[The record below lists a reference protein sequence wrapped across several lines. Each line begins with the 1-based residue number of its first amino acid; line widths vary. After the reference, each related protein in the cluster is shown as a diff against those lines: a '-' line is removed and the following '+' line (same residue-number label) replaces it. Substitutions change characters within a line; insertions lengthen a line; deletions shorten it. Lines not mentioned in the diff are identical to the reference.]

1 MVYFITLPILY
12 GMIVGDVMYGLLS
25 VLISMF
31 LLNKFKGSYVMTNV
45 SRIWMYSAVATIFWG
60 IIFNEWGGA
69 GHEYWLGPE
78 GYGLI
83 SGPLYNG
90 FHRLHEVAMLIAITA
105 IVGILHLTIGFIIGA
120 YNHWG
125 HHRKHSYAKI
135 AWIGVL
141 YGGTLAISSIMFG
154 VFPEMVGFAGI
165 GLLLLSAV
173 GLAIFEGIIGILEIP
188 GLLGNVLSY
197 TRIAAVGIVGV
208 VIAELVN
215 DAFAP
220 LPSKGI
226 VMAIIFFP
234 LFVLLHFANCFVAM
248 FEALI
253 QGGRLNIVEFRS
265 KFLEGGGRAFMPFSM
280 HLKK

>member
-1 MVYFITLPILY
+1 
-12 GMIVGDVMYGLLS
+12 
-25 VLISMF
+25 
-31 LLNKFKGSYVMTNV
+31 
-45 SRIWMYSAVATIFWG
+45 MYSAFATMIFG
-60 IIFNEWGGA
+60 ILFDEWGGA
-69 GHEYWLGPE
+69 SHNFWLGPE

-83 SGPLYNG
+83 AGPLYSG
-90 FHRLHEVAMLIAITA
+90 FHRLHEVAMLIALTA
-105 IVGILHLTIGFIIGA
+105 IVGIIHLTLGFIIGA
-120 YNHWG
+120 YNHWD

-154 VFPEMVGFAGI
+154 VFPEIVGFAGI
-165 GLLLLSAV
+165 GLLILSAI

-220 LPSKGI
+220 LPKAGL
-226 VMAIIFFP
+226 MAILLFP
-234 LFVLLHFANCFVAM
+234 LFIVLHFANCFVAM

-265 KFLEGGGRAFMPFSM
+265 KFLEGGGRTFMPFSM